1 MNYDTC
7 PDYFRGRYLRDR
19 GDLIQARLS
28 AVCGHRNDTG
38 SGTTAALL
46 NKHLEG
52 FSELDVWVS

>member
-28 AVCGHRNDTG
+28 AVCGHRNGTG
-38 SGTTAALL
+38 SGTTAKKGPGMVISAGISDPS
-46 NKHLEG
+46 K
-52 FSELDVWVS
+52 